1 MRSIHIKASR
11 EYDVL
16 VERGLLDRAGEL
28 LREVSAPGMAAI
40 VSDDTGL
47 RALRRAHGQGP

>member
-1 MRSIHIKASR
+1 MRSIHIKASC

-40 VSDDTGL
+40 VSDEQEPLD
-47 RALRRAHGQGP
+47 LRRCAALPR

>member
-16 VERGLLDRAGEL
+16 VERGLLDRAGEFL
-28 LREVSAPGMAAI
+28 SRVSAPGMETMP
-40 VSDDTGL
+40 S
-47 RALRRAHGQGP
+47 